1 MSSAAP
7 GISHDYDPQLVFRSH
22 AANIPLLNSW
32 VDELLTLT
40 ENAGLESQA
49 PTTDQLVQS
58 LKRYDAIV
66 RELLRQTSIFSQP
79 ITRMLGKTW
88 SGVVKLLD
96 YMIKSYH
103 RYVKRRNQ
111 LQEQAE
117 ELIKERGS
125 LHASIKIRE
134 EEFEL

>member
-1 MSSAAP
+1 MTSA
-7 GISHDYDPQLVFRSH
+7 ISHDYDPALVFRSH

-40 ENAGLESQA
+40 EKAALETQT

-58 LKRYDAIV
+58 LKRYDAII

-79 ITRMLGKTW
+79 VTRMLAKTW
-88 SGVVKLLD
+88 SGVVRLLD

-117 ELIKERGS
+117 ELIRERGS
-125 LHASIKIRE
+125 LMASVKIKA